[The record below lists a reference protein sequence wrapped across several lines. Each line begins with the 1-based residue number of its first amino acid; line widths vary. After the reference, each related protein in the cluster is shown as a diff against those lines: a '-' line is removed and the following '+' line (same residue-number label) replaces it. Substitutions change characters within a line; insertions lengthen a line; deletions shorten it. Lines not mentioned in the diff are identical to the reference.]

1 MDVELA
7 GSRLIVGLLG
17 LERRFV
23 AMESAQPKRPVEGEL
38 DPAIDLPCL
47 PEREAEDQPRDR
59 CLKRDEDRQRVGKPD
74 QDAKGKQ
81 HDAQAGPFLLGPRWL
96 DSRLSGRR
104 MVLFPGLEL
113 GLLERCRLAI

>member
-17 LERRFV
+17 LDRRFV

-38 DPAIDLPCL
+38 DPVIELPGL

-59 CLKRDEDRQRVGKPD
+59 CLKRDENREGVSNSD

-81 HDAQAGPFLLGPRWL
+81 HDAQAGPFLLDLRWL
-96 DSRLSGRR
+96 DGRLSGRR
-104 MVLFPGLEL
+104 MVLFPASS
-113 GLLERCRLAI
+113 LAC